1 MTESPSIL
9 RRRRVPGHESAIG
22 GGMMRAGAGTV
33 RRGRAAFSATP
44 GDIRALLERLLGLR
58 GITEVAG
65 RPGRVP
71 LS

>member
-1 MTESPSIL
+1 
-9 RRRRVPGHESAIG
+9 
-22 GGMMRAGAGTV
+22 MRAGAGTV
-33 RRGRAAFSATP
+33 RRGRAAFSAIP